1 MFTDFHPIASAK
13 LEKATAI
20 HQPVQHLPERVSLN
34 DPAID
39 VMTDLTKV
47 SAVSIEELATIES
60 AGRRMLQHGVRL
72 LLVRDEHG
80 FVSGI
85 LTSTDLLGEKPMQ
98 FMQHSGMARKDV
110 LVQHIM
116 TPQADIETLHM
127 ADVLHAKVG
136 NVVATLK
143 KTGRRHA
150 LVVDAALPE
159 QRQKVRGIFSASQIG
174 KQLGIEIETN
184 AYAQSFA
191 EIEAQLAR

>member
-1 MFTDFHPIASAK
+1 MFTDFHPITSSK
-13 LEKATAI
+13 LEKSTAI
-20 HQPVQHLPERVSLN
+20 HQPVQKSPERVSLS

-39 VMTDLTKV
+39 VMTDLSKV
-47 SAVSIEELATIES
+47 AAVTIEELATIEN
-60 AGRRMLQHGVRL
+60 AGRRMLQYGVRL

-80 FVSGI
+80 FVTGL

-98 FMQHSGMARKDV
+98 FMQHSGMPRQDV

-116 TPQADIETLHM
+116 TPQAQIEALHM

-143 KTGRRHA
+143 KTGRKHA
-150 LVVDAALPE
+150 LVVDTGLPA
-159 QRQKVRGIFSASQIG
+159 QGYKVRGIFSASQIG
-174 KQLGIEIETN
+174 RQLGIEIETN
-184 AYAQSFA
+184 SYAQSFA

>member
-1 MFTDFHPIASAK
+1 MFTDFHPINSSK
-13 LEKATAI
+13 LQKSTAI
-20 HQPVQHLPERVSLN
+20 HQPVHKLPERVSLT

-39 VMTDLTKV
+39 VMTDLSKV
-47 SAVSIEELATIES
+47 AAVTIEELATIEN
-60 AGRRMLQHGVRL
+60 AGRRMLQYGVRL

-80 FVSGI
+80 FVAGL

-98 FMQHSGMARKDV
+98 FMQHSGMPRKDV

-116 TPQADIETLHM
+116 TPQAQIETLHM

-143 KTGRRHA
+143 KTGRKHA
-150 LVVDAALPE
+150 LVVDTALPA
-159 QRQKVRGIFSASQIG
+159 QGHKVRGIFSASQIG

-184 AYAQSFA
+184 PYAQSFA

>member
-13 LEKATAI
+13 LDKSTAI
-20 HQPVQHLPERVSLN
+20 HQPVQKLPERVTLN
-34 DPAID
+34 DPAVD
-39 VMTDLTKV
+39 VMTDLSKT
-47 SAVSIEELATIES
+47 SAVTIEASATIES

-80 FVSGI
+80 FIAGI

-98 FMQHSGMARKDV
+98 FIQHSGMTRKDL

-116 TPQADIETLHM
+116 TAQADIEALHM
-127 ADVLHAKVG
+127 HDVMHAKVG

-143 KTGRRHA
+143 KTGRKHA
-150 LVVDAALPE
+150 LVVDVVLPE

-174 KQLGIEIETN
+174 KQLGMEIETN

-191 EIEAQLAR
+191 EIEAQLTR